1 MEVKVLE
8 REKFVSLTPSGE
20 MDANTSL
27 MVDEKIQ
34 EWIDK
39 NQFNFHVDCSEL
51 KYISSAGV
59 GVFLSFQ
66 DEVESNSGKFV
77 FSNMSNNIFQ
87 VFELLGLHLFMKI
100 VPTENEAEKE
110 FIG

>member
-1 MEVKVLE
+1 MEVNVTE
-8 REKFVSLTPSGE
+8 HDKFVSLAPQGE

-27 MVDEKIQ
+27 LVDEKIQ

-51 KYISSAGV
+51 QYISSAGV

-66 DEVESNSGKFV
+66 DEVESNAGKFV
-77 FSNMSNNIFQ
+77 FSNMSENIFQ

-100 VPTENEAEKE
+100 VPTQAEAEKE
-110 FIG
+110 FVE

>member
-1 MEVKVLE
+1 MEVKITEHE
-8 REKFVSLTPSGE
+8 RFVSITPAGE

-27 MVDEKIQ
+27 QVDEKIQ

-39 NQFNFHVDCSEL
+39 NKYNFHVDCSEL
-51 KYISSAGV
+51 EYISSAGV

-77 FSNMSNNIFQ
+77 FSNMSENIFQ

-100 VPTENEAEKE
+100 VPSEAEAEKE
-110 FIG
+110 FN